1 MNVKLMLI
9 KMKPRAVKQAAWNTR
24 AEGDTFL
31 TKNIWLLVN
40 CIVYIKSNSLV
51 IYLYTTFK
59 IEKVWDLPEFL
70 VLSSLARWKRF
81 GCKIDPGGWRSSLEQ
96 RLHLWNEQK
105 INKTSTRSVIY
116 NNVLLLHYTGIF
128 LKVHIY
134 NFFIYSPMMP
144 KMSRM
149 LGTKMTSRLT
159 TKRRHNA
166 IEMWRTQWKGLS
178 GNRSWR
184 RALRI

>member
-1 MNVKLMLI
+1 M
-9 KMKPRAVKQAAWNTR
+9 
-24 AEGDTFL
+24 
-31 TKNIWLLVN
+31 TKNNWLLVDCN
-40 CIVYIKSNSLV
+40 VYIKSNSLV
-51 IYLYTTFK
+51 IYLYTTL
-59 IEKVWDLPEFL
+59 KVWDLPEFL
-70 VLSSLARWKRF
+70 VLSSLARWKQF
-81 GCKIDPGGWRSSLEQ
+81 GCKIDLGGWRSSLEQ
-96 RLHLWNEQK
+96 RLHLWNKQK
-105 INKTSTRSVIY
+105 INETSTRNVSC
-116 NNVLLLHYTGIF
+116 NNVLFLHRTGIF

-159 TKRRHNA
+159 TNRRHNA

-184 RALRI
+184 RALRIWKKNTTKKSK